1 MMQSVCRWIRNR
13 PDLWLMFVALSALS
27 TAESCYA
34 QVSGLQEVLRYDG
47 TKDNQTSGVSILRAS
62 QHGVAVSLTRFG

>member
-47 TKDNQTSGVSILRAS
+47 TKDNQTSGVSFCVRAS
-62 QHGVAVSLTRFG
+62 MGLQFR